1 MGDCDSIFEFIISNN
16 VKEAKKLI
24 TKCGIKEL
32 LTMKNKKV

>member
-24 TKCGIKEL
+24 NAES
-32 LTMKNKKV
+32 KNY